1 VISSVL
7 LDTLRSK
14 NFGFH
19 ILSPISRQTIDF
31 VGYSFVDDSDIIHST
46 RESPSRTAEG
56 LQQAVDTWE
65 GGLKVTGGAFGP
77 EKSYWY
83 LVSFK
88 WSGGRWIYA
97 PFEDTPST
105 LYMNDINKVRKA
117 VRRIDTHQAEETLG
131 VWIAPNGNTTVQ
143 CNKMKEKA
151 LLWADHMRTG
161 SIRKHETWLALT
173 STIWCTLCY
182 PLNSSNLTKEQCQ
195 QIMAPVIN
203 YALPAMGVCRNFP
216 RDLVFSSTKYCGIG
230 IKHIHTLQEISRIKD
245 ILHHTYM
252 QTTTG
257 KLYRTSFEYLILQLG
272 MGTDLRSIDYDKYN
286 LLASSGLCKSTWK
299 FLFEHNITLH
309 HDIIVPKNTVSDIPL
324 MTELCRLNPSP
335 IELEEI
341 NQCRLYLQAF
351 YISDIASASG
361 QRLAPHA
368 WEGRRNDLGNNSL
381 CQWPLEMPN
390 LEEIPQRYYFG
401 KRYETEDGIGFMD
414 NSRR

>member
-1 VISSVL
+1 M
-7 LDTLRSK
+7 
-14 NFGFH
+14 
-19 ILSPISRQTIDF
+19 SPISRQTIDF

-97 PFEDTPST
+97 PVEDTPST

-173 STIWCTLCY
+173 STIWHTLCY
-182 PLNSSNLTKEQCQ
+182 PLNSTNLTKEQCQ

-257 KLYRTSFEYLILQLG
+257 KLYRTL
-272 MGTDLRSIDYDKYN
+272 
-286 LLASSGLCKSTWK
+286 
-299 FLFEHNITLH
+299 
-309 HDIIVPKNTVSDIPL
+309 
-324 MTELCRLNPSP
+324 
-335 IELEEI
+335 
-341 NQCRLYLQAF
+341 
-351 YISDIASASG
+351 
-361 QRLAPHA
+361 
-368 WEGRRNDLGNNSL
+368 
-381 CQWPLEMPN
+381 
-390 LEEIPQRYYFG
+390 
-401 KRYETEDGIGFMD
+401 
-414 NSRR
+414 